1 MMKQDY
7 PRRPTMK
14 SRTDLKRRNFLLS
27 MGAGGAG
34 AVAVLAGGK
43 AALDSVGD
51 KAAQSD
57 AGGKGYRVS
66 DHVRSYYRTAR
77 V

>member
-1 MMKQDY
+1 
-7 PRRPTMK
+7 MK

-27 MGAGGAG
+27 MGAGSAG
-34 AVAVLAGGK
+34 AVVALAGGK
-43 AALDSVGD
+43 AALESVGD
-51 KAAQSD
+51 KAAQGD

>member
-1 MMKQDY
+1 
-7 PRRPTMK
+7 MK
-14 SRTDLKRRNFLLS
+14 SRTDLKRRNFLLT

-34 AVAVLAGGK
+34 AVAALAAGRVAPDADREKTAEGE
-43 AALDSVGD
+43 
-51 KAAQSD
+51 

>member
-1 MMKQDY
+1 
-7 PRRPTMK
+7 MK

-27 MGAGGAG
+27 MGAGSAG
-34 AVAVLAGGK
+34 AVVALAGGK
-43 AALDSVGD
+43 AAESVGD
-51 KAAQSD
+51 KAAQGD